1 MSFFDNTKIAGWGL
15 FFIGIL
21 MIISAILMIWDGATT
36 EGDDRLANV
45 VVGIGALLAAF
56 VYFGFGNKVRKGE
69 ITAKID
75 VLAQFVKTVGIATI
89 VAAFFAAIAGIWGV
103 SVSTWTNVIILIIGI
118 IIVWIGGKIDD
129 GKATNFDKI
138 LWILLVVI
146 FLIEFILNLAGA
158 FGGEWYSILT
168 CILMAVVYLYMLA
181 FMFDGDVRKKM
192 GM

>member
-21 MIISAILMIWDGATT
+21 MIISAIISIWQGATK
-36 EGDDRLANV
+36 EGDDRIALV

-56 VYFGFGNKVRKGE
+56 VYFGFGNRVRKGE
-69 ITAKID
+69 VSAKID
-75 VLAQFVKTVGIATI
+75 VLAQFVKTVGVATI
-89 VAAFFAAIAGIWGV
+89 VASFFAAIAGIWGV
-103 SVSTWTNVIILIIGI
+103 SVSTWTNVVILIIGV

-129 GKATNFDKI
+129 GKTTTFDKI
-138 LWILLVVI
+138 LWIILVVI
-146 FLIEFILNLAGA
+146 FLIEFILNLLGA

-168 CILMAVVYLYMLA
+168 CILMAIVYLYMLA